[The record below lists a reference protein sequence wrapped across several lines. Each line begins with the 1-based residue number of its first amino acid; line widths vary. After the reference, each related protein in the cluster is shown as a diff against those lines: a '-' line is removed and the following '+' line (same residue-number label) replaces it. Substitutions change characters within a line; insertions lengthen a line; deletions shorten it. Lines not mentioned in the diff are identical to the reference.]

1 MRPAHETPAP
11 EPPKTAAS
19 APPSF
24 QMQPLAEE
32 TSSSAPEEA
41 DQSRA
46 TATDSNDDVGPTQ
59 TSAPGGQSDEER
71 AILRTLDKLR
81 QHLDPGKVDW
91 GKAGYDFG
99 EGFKGPDARRR

>member
-1 MRPAHETPAP
+1 
-11 EPPKTAAS
+11 
-19 APPSF
+19 
-24 QMQPLAEE
+24 MQPLAEE

-46 TATDSNDDVGPTQ
+46 TDTDSNDDVGPTQ